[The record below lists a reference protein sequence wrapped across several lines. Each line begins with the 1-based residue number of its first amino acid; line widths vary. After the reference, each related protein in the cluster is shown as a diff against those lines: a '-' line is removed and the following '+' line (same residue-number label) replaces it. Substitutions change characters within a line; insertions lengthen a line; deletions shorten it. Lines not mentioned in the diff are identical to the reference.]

1 MKKRKEG
8 RKNLQEER
16 REEKEKKLTI
26 KCNVN
31 VKEFDVITKKR
42 TITMIAR
49 SKQNIGRLTRRLLT

>member
-31 VKEFDVITKKR
+31 VKEFDVITKTR

>member
-31 VKEFDVITKKR
+31 VKEFDVITKTR
-42 TITMIAR
+42 TITIV
-49 SKQNIGRLTRRLLT
+49 KW